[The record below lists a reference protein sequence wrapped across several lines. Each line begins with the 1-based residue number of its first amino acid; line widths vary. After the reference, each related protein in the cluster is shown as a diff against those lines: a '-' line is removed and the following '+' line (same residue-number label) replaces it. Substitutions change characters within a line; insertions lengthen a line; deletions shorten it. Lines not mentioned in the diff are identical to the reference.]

1 MTVIAMTRTYLE
13 RYGKPVAFYS
23 DKHGVF
29 RVNRKVLTSG
39 HNRFLQVRRGS
50 HVSSELIEQV
60 RRSKTQLAVFRTK
73 PFLAM
78 LELDIGVNSAS
89 GSVHRQCS
97 GASKCE
103 PDRHQTPRP
112 LRHCIAGWG
121 RPSHRDARSGITSA
135 RTRAGEAVLH

>member
-60 RRSKTQLAVFRTK
+60 RRRKTQLAFILIPDCPYQTIPRYVGTGHRYQSCQR
-73 PFLAM
+73 L
-78 LELDIGVNSAS
+78 
-89 GSVHRQCS
+89 GS
-97 GASKCE
+97 
-103 PDRHQTPRP
+103 PY
-112 LRHCIAGWG
+112 L
-121 RPSHRDARSGITSA
+121 
-135 RTRAGEAVLH
+135 